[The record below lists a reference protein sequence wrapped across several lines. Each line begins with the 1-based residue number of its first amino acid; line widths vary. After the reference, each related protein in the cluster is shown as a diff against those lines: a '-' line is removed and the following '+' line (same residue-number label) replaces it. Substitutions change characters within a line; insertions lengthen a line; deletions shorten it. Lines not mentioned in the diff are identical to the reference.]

1 MCICMAVPSS
11 KVVISR
17 WYILTQVLPTSPAAD
32 SEAKVA
38 KSFHRCPVC
47 QSIHYSK
54 LEVRKHVRHDHKLVI
69 TKESFPELHYLRRDR
84 EPGPQ
89 NGVQCHFCHE
99 FFKKRQIKDHLFQ
112 SHGFVDADGR
122 MKISSPPKKYLTNTS
137 TATAYNNSH
146 LGGGGGG
153 GGSGPL
159 VIAGA
164 GMEDSNSS
172 SIFDA
177 ASIGAAS
184 VGATSV
190 GGSLPPLQHRLTD
203 N

>member
-1 MCICMAVPSS
+1 MY
-11 KVVISR
+11 ISEVYYHKLCVMIR
-17 WYILTQVLPTSPAAD
+17 RCGIYSQVLPTSPAAD

-122 MKISSPPKKYLTNTS
+122 MKISSPPKKYLTNNTS
-137 TATAYNNSH
+137 TTTYNNSH
-146 LGGGGGG
+146 LGGGGA
-153 GGSGPL
+153 GPL

-177 ASIGAAS
+177 ASVGGAS
-184 VGATSV
+184 VGAAASV